1 MKNEC
6 IAAVE
11 RAAGRSLSKAE
22 IDGIETRMTTA
33 LRDLSTQ
40 RADEFMAM
48 SPAERVVEAAKI
60 AKERMMKDVAAAQ
73 ETEVRNAQIR
83 AGLDN
88 YRQQFKPGLNGQL
101 KAVMQRFFYD
111 AGSKANETSVEMN
124 RKAIMGDF
132 MRFLSDVRGVDA
144 GKFFGMMQDL
154 TKRDAIFKELAG
166 EASNDP
172 EARKVAQTFLDVNKM
187 AAQRAERAGIGFHE
201 LDNWRS
207 PQPVDWTKVALN
219 KDAWL
224 KDHMAWVDRRAYVMP
239 SGERMNDT
247 QLADFLGRVWETQ
260 ATNGANKR
268 AEGEGSGY
276 AGLGTSR
283 KQPRQI
289 HYKDAASYTE
299 AMNKYG
305 RASNVYSLFM
315 QHLNGLSR
323 DISIAETLG
332 RDHETNFSRMVEA
345 AFAEDIKAVKTEKD
359 LRALDAMKGRAMRSY
374 DLLARGEG
382 VGNQTWALRMGAIR
396 SVISSTMLGGLFG
409 AVPDFAMTSL
419 TAKMN
424 GIPQLRAM
432 AQSMKG
438 IVSKS
443 DGEMLERVGLSIEG
457 MQAAAHRFGIEELGA
472 GTPALLNEAV
482 HKLSLLGAFDRGMR
496 SGIGLSMMDLLGK
509 LTRDKTLAD
518 LQGGD
523 HEFLVGSK
531 GVTEKHWAV
540 WKAAEVDKG
549 ADGKRTILSPDGV
562 YRISDSDML
571 PIVQNDIAARSA
583 VYADAVKKLNEQ
595 TAREESWLSGA
606 WDKFNDW
613 RDKTNRLLKEY
624 DERGIARIAEA
635 QSGANARGG
644 LMLSRIAKAEV
655 EAEIAKTAAG
665 ERSAGQMTKF
675 FDDIKRGV
683 ENYGKRRSQIGEKLG
698 ARRRQL
704 QEDINNIEKRNR
716 ADQKVFDTAEASAT
730 TKMRKVESELNAYL
744 RKLNNSVDEKIEKIQ
759 RGNISD
765 ATATRFE
772 GQIERMSARMDKR
785 TDKFIEWR
793 NAIKMRRSEATARND
808 ARVEVELA
816 KIDELSKKID
826 LAEAQHDI
834 EAYLVAEKNRD
845 ALQNF
850 ADNISWRNKQLS
862 DRSFTVGE
870 RLGARRAELDARIK
884 ELDARVARQEE
895 AHGSRVSEKAGT
907 LDKRAQEVI
916 KGLTERAD
924 EYQDRALKRAD
935 YVRAYME
942 KFGKIEGE
950 EIERAKSDAVTKLL
964 ATTLSEIQAGARGA
978 AGASIIDKVALGL
991 DQAKAGTVNGEIYRM
1006 FLLMKQTPLGI
1017 AYTHLFQRPAALD
1030 SMKSAWMYRAQF
1042 MAYSTLLG
1050 AVSIQLKAMATGEDP
1065 SKITE
1070 GKFWAKSL
1078 MAGGGMGIYGDLL
1091 FGGGAHTTNGLAG
1104 LLGGPGAS
1112 AAEDAWR
1119 LYNEAGASLMENGQ
1133 YKYGSKFLEFGRKY
1147 AAPLT
1152 NIWYLKA
1159 AFNHL
1164 IYHNL
1169 QEMLDP
1175 GWAARLQSKMQKK
1188 HGASY
1193 WWSPGGHGPDR
1204 APDLSNMV
1212 R

>member
-1 MKNEC
+1 MKDEC
-6 IAAVE
+6 IAAVQ
-11 RAAGRSLSKAE
+11 RAAGRSLSKGE
-22 IDGIETRMTTA
+22 IDGIESRMTTA
-33 LRDLSTQ
+33 LRDFSTQ

-48 SPAERVVEAAKI
+48 SPAERVVEAAKL

-132 MRFLSDVRGVDA
+132 MRYLSDVQKVDT
-144 GKFFGMMQDL
+144 GKFFGLMQDL

-166 EASNDP
+166 EASGDP
-172 EARKVAQTFLDVNKM
+172 EARKIAQTFLDVNKM

-207 PQPVDWTKVALN
+207 PQSADWTKVALN
-219 KDAWL
+219 KDEWL
-224 KDHMAWVDRRAYVMP
+224 ADHMAWIDRRAYVMP
-239 SGERMNDT
+239 SGERMTDA
-247 QLADFLGRVWETQ
+247 QLRDFLGRVWETQ

-268 AEGEGSGY
+268 ASGEGSGY
-276 AGLGTSR
+276 GGLGTSR
-283 KQPRQI
+283 QQPRQL
-289 HYKDAASYTE
+289 HYKDAASFIE
-299 AMNKYG
+299 ATNKYG
-305 RASNVYSLFM
+305 RATNVYSMFM
-315 QHLNGLSR
+315 QHFNGLSR

-332 RDHETNFSRMVEA
+332 RDHETNFGQMVEA
-345 AFAEDIKAVKTEKD
+345 AFAADIKAVKTEKD
-359 LRALDAMKGRAMRSY
+359 LKALEAMKGKAMRSY

-382 VGNQTWALRMGAIR
+382 VGNQTWATRMAAIR

-424 GIPQLRAM
+424 GISQIRAM
-432 AQSMKG
+432 GQSMKG

-443 DGEMLERVGLSIEG
+443 DREMLDRVGLSIEG
-457 MQAAAHRFGIEELGA
+457 MQSAAHRFGIEELGHGA
-472 GTPALLNEAV
+472 PALLNEAV

-549 ADGKRTILSPDGV
+549 ADGKRTILSPDAI
-562 YRISDSDML
+562 YKIPNEKLL
-571 PIVQNDIAARSA
+571 PIVQGDIAARSE
-583 VYADAVKKLNEQ
+583 VYAKAL
-595 TAREESWLSGA
+595 
-606 WDKFNDW
+606 
-613 RDKTNRLLKEY
+613 
-624 DERGIARIAEA
+624 ER
-635 QSGANARGG
+635 
-644 LMLSRIAKAEV
+644 
-655 EAEIAKTAAG
+655 
-665 ERSAGQMTKF
+665 
-675 FDDIKRGV
+675 
-683 ENYGKRRSQIGEKLG
+683 
-698 ARRRQL
+698 
-704 QEDINNIEKRNR
+704 
-716 ADQKVFDTAEASAT
+716 
-730 TKMRKVESELNAYL
+730 LNAA
-744 RKLNNSVDEKIEKIQ
+744 KNKKEDKIAAFQ
-759 RGNISD
+759 
-765 ATATRFE
+765 
-772 GQIERMSARMDKR
+772 
-785 TDKFIEWR
+785 
-793 NAIKMRRSEATARND
+793 
-808 ARVEVELA
+808 
-816 KIDELSKKID
+816 
-826 LAEAQHDI
+826 
-834 EAYLVAEKNRD
+834 
-845 ALQNF
+845 
-850 ADNISWRNKQLS
+850 
-862 DRSFTVGE
+862 
-870 RLGARRAELDARIK
+870 
-884 ELDARVARQEE
+884 
-895 AHGSRVSEKAGT
+895 
-907 LDKRAQEVI
+907 
-916 KGLTERAD
+916 
-924 EYQDRALKRAD
+924 
-935 YVRAYME
+935 E
-942 KFGKIEGE
+942 KFGALEAE

-1017 AYTHLFQRPAALD
+1017 AYTHLFQRPAAMD
-1030 SMKSAWMYRAQF
+1030 TMKSAWMYRAQF

-1065 SKITE
+1065 AKATE
-1070 GKFWAKSL
+1070 GKFWAKAL

-1104 LLGGPGAS
+1104 LLGGPGAF
-1112 AAEDAWR
+1112 AAEDAFR

-1152 NIWYLKA
+1152 NIWYTKA

-1175 GWAARLQSKMQKK
+1175 GWAARMQAKMQKR
-1188 HGASY
+1188 HGTSY

-1204 APDLSNMV
+1204 APDLSNML